1 MLVGEGVKTV
11 GEMKRHLQQHVKHE
25 LFKDRPCP
33 SRTNRRFYPKNVD
46 IRNHMYRA
54 TVKHMLSK
62 IDQENLEKK
71 VELWK
76 KNAPEDSIFFR
87 PCSVASEDGV
97 GGTTT
102 EQEKNNVEPNI
113 SQKLFFAYQTVWQRR
128 LMLRYGNEITLLDAT
143 YKTTRYELPLFFL
156 VVKTNVNY
164 AVVGV
169 FVIQNETTA
178 DIIEALQLFQKW
190 NPAWNPKYFMTD
202 FCQEEISSIEA
213 VFKGKENSLY
223 LTLYIEIYIENKIQ
237 INTDLKS

>member
-1 MLVGEGVKTV
+1 M
-11 GEMKRHLQQHVKHE
+11 
-25 LFKDRPCP
+25 
-33 SRTNRRFYPKNVD
+33 
-46 IRNHMYRA
+46 
-54 TVKHMLSK
+54 
-62 IDQENLEKK
+62 
-71 VELWK
+71 WK
-76 KNAPEDSIFFR
+76 QNAPEDSIFFR
-87 PCSVASEDGV
+87 PCSIASEDE
-97 GGTTT
+97 TIP
-102 EQEKNNVEPNI
+102 EQENDNVEANI
-113 SQKLFFAYQTVWQRR
+113 SQQLFFAYQTVWQRR

-213 VFKGKENSLY
+213 VFKGKENSLHPSFF
-223 LTLYIEIYIENKIQ
+223 IENKIQ
-237 INTDLKS
+237 VNTDLKS